1 MDFKKIYESSL
12 KESEPKYSY
21 EQMIDSLKNYYNNP
35 EDALDEYGYDSLDE
49 FYEVYKNGTT
59 KEIIDDAVANQD
71 FENPAALLAGAFSK
85 FEGGDLVYFYEEFF
99 DWAFA
104 HDIVPDDEYEE
115 DM

>member
-1 MDFKKIYESSL
+1 MILLKI
-12 KESEPKYSY
+12 
-21 EQMIDSLKNYYNNP
+21 IIITP

-59 KEIIDDAVANQD
+59 KEIIDDAIANQD
-71 FENPAALLAGAFSK
+71 FENPAALLAGALSK

-99 DWAFA
+99 DWANA